1 MTDVTVCGRNPI
13 GDRVTKIMA
22 AKSSQAIG
30 LANLLEIIRAM

>member
-1 MTDVTVCGRNPI
+1 
-13 GDRVTKIMA
+13 VTKIMA